1 MWKKIKQLAW
11 EWRGVLITVPSVT
24 GLTIA
29 LRCVGFLELSELTA
43 LDGFFRWRPVESIDP
58 RIVIVTVDDSDIR
71 KAGQWPISDR
81 VLAELITK
89 INKQQPRAIGL
100 DFFRDLPVKPGHKQ
114 LVKVF
119 ESTPNLIGIEKVV
132 GDKYGDS
139 VPPPPIL
146 KELDKVAAADIPIDR
161 DGKVRRVLLSV
172 KPKNSKTIY
181 GLAAKLALMY
191 LEAEGVKFRTIDA
204 NTGKVGL
211 GQAIFTPIG
220 KNYGGYV
227 GVDTGGYQILFNSR
241 SYACDGILKKCRIFQ
256 NISMT
261 DVLDDRI
268 PSDLMRDRII
278 LIGSTAESLKD
289 RFFIPYSNSYLTAP
303 FGVEIHAHLVSQ
315 ILSAAMDGRPLL
327 QVWDDSIEAI
337 WIFLWSFV
345 GAILGWYFLRVRW
358 KVASILL
365 AAGILTLVCDLAFL
379 AGWWIPIISPL
390 LTLVGSGFAMTAYIA
405 YLEHEDR
412 QAIMK
417 LFEQN
422 VTPKIA
428 QAVWSSRHQL
438 LKEGRLIGQKM
449 TATML
454 FTDLKGFTNIT
465 EHTDP
470 ETLMFWLNDYM
481 NTMSEIV
488 LEHDGVVD
496 KFMGDA
502 IMAVFGVPFPS
513 TTPEE
518 IAKDA
523 ISAVS
528 CALEMAA
535 KLRSLNQQWQVQQRP
550 TVAMRVG
557 IATGIVVAGS
567 LGSRQRLNYTT
578 IGDSVNIAARLESF
592 DKSLENSICRI
603 LIDEGTYQYIQDK
616 FPTKFIGSVQ
626 LKGHDRPVKIY
637 QIPTE

>member
-1 MWKKIKQLAW
+1 MWKKLRQLTW
-11 EWRGVLITVPSVT
+11 EWRGVLLTVPSVT
-24 GLTIA
+24 ALAIA
-29 LRCVGFLELSELTA
+29 LRGFGFFQLSELTA
-43 LDGFFRWRPVESIDP
+43 LDRFFRWRPVEPIDP
-58 RIVIVTVDDSDIR
+58 RIVIVQIDDSDIK
-71 KAGQWPISDR
+71 KAGRWPISDG

-89 INKQQPRAIGL
+89 IKKQQPRAIGL
-100 DFFRDLPVKPGHKQ
+100 DIYRDLTVEPGHQ
-114 LVKVF
+114 ELVKVF
-119 ESTPNLIGIEKVV
+119 ESTSNLIGIEKVV
-132 GDKYGDS
+132 GNAYGGS
-139 VPPPPIL
+139 VPSSPTL
-146 KELDKVAAADIPIDR
+146 KKLGRVAAADLLLDE
-161 DGKVRRVLLSV
+161 DGKVRRALLSV
-172 KPKNSKTIY
+172 KPNQGKTIY
-181 GLAAKLALMY
+181 GLATRLALIY
-191 LEAEGVKFRTIDA
+191 LESEGIQLQTINA
-204 NTGKVGL
+204 KTGNIRL
-211 GQAIFTPIG
+211 GKAIFTPLR
-220 KNYGGYV
+220 KNDGGYA
-227 GVDTGGYQILFNSR
+227 GVDVGGYQILFNYR
-241 SYACDGILKKCRIFQ
+241 SYSCDRILKKCPIFQ
-256 NISMT
+256 TVSMT
-261 DVLDDRI
+261 DVLEDRI
-268 PSDLMRDRII
+268 FSGLMQNKII

-303 FGVEIHAHLVSQ
+303 FGVEIHAHLISQ
-315 ILSAAMDGRPLL
+315 ILSAAIDGRPLIK
-327 QVWDDSIEAI
+327 VWDEPLEGM

-345 GAILGWYFLRVRW
+345 GGILGWNFLRIRS
-358 KVASILL
+358 KVVSILVTS
-365 AAGILTLVCDLAFL
+365 GILTLVCYLAFL
-379 AGWWIPIISPL
+379 AGWWIPIVPPL
-390 LTLVGSGFAMTAYIA
+390 LTLVGSGFGIIAYIA
-405 YLEHEDR
+405 YVEHEDR
-412 QAIMK
+412 EIVMK

-428 QAVWSSRHQL
+428 RAVWSSRHQL

-454 FTDLKGFTNIT
+454 FTDLKGFTTIT
-465 EHTDP
+465 EQTDP

-481 NTMSEIV
+481 NAMSETV

-496 KFMGDA
+496 KFIGDA

-535 KLRSLNQQWQVQQRP
+535 KVRSLNEQWQAQKRP

-578 IGDSVNIAARLESF
+578 IGDSVNVAARLESF
-592 DKSLENSICRI
+592 DKSLEDSICRI
-603 LIDEGTYQYIQDK
+603 LIDEGTYQYIQGH

-626 LKGHDRPVKIY
+626 LKGREQPVKVY

>member
-1 MWKKIKQLAW
+1 MWKKIKQLVW

-29 LRCVGFLELSELTA
+29 LRCFGFLELSELTA
-43 LDGFFRWRPVESIDP
+43 LDQFVRWRPVEPIDP
-58 RIVIVTVDDSDIR
+58 RIVIVTVDDSDIK
-71 KAGQWPISDR
+71 KAGQWPISDL

-89 INKQQPRAIGL
+89 INNQQPRAIGL
-100 DFFRDLPVKPGHKQ
+100 DFFRDLPVKPGYKK

-119 ESTPNLIGIEKVV
+119 KSTPNLIGIEKVV
-132 GDKYGDS
+132 GNAYGDS
-139 VPPPPIL
+139 VPAPPIL

-161 DGKVRRVLLSV
+161 DGKVRRVLLAV
-172 KPKNSKTIY
+172 KPQNSKTTY
-181 GLAAKLALMY
+181 GLAARLALIY
-191 LEAEGVKFRTIDA
+191 LEAEGIKPRTIDA
-204 NTGKVGL
+204 NTGKLGL
-211 GQAIFTPIG
+211 GKGIFTPLG

-227 GVDTGGYQILFNSR
+227 GVDAGGYQILFNSR
-241 SYACDGILKKCRIFQ
+241 SYSCDGTLKKCRIFQ
-256 NISMT
+256 TISMT
-261 DVLDDRI
+261 DVLEDRI

-289 RFFIPYSNSYLTAP
+289 RFFISYSNSYLTAA
-303 FGVEIHAHLVSQ
+303 FGIEIHAHLISQ
-315 ILSAAMDGRPLL
+315 ILSAAMDGRPLI
-327 QVWDDSIEAI
+327 QVWDDSTEAI

-345 GAILGWYFLRVRW
+345 GATLGWYFLRIRW
-358 KVASILL
+358 KLASILL
-365 AAGILTLVCDLAFL
+365 AGGILTLVCYLAFL
-379 AGWWIPIISPL
+379 AGWWIPVVPPL
-390 LTLVGSGFAMTAYIA
+390 LTLVGSGFAMIAYIA
-405 YLEHEDR
+405 YVEHEDR
-412 QAIMK
+412 QAVMK

-454 FTDLKGFTNIT
+454 FTDLKGFTTIT

-481 NTMSEIV
+481 NAMSEIV

-496 KFMGDA
+496 KFIGDA

-513 TTPEE
+513 NTPEE
-518 IAKDA
+518 IKKDA
-523 ISAVS
+523 IAAVS
-528 CALEMAA
+528 CALKMAA
-535 KLRSLNQQWQVQQRP
+535 KLRSLNQQWQAQQRP

-592 DKSLENSICRI
+592 DKSLEDSICRI
-603 LIDEGTYQYIQDK
+603 LIDEGNYQYIQGY

-626 LKGHDRPVKIY
+626 LKGHDQPVKIY